1 MCRYFEEAGKVNTA
15 ETIEIA
21 LKRAEELGIKKVV
34 VASNTGET
42 ALAVLDAVKPG
53 GPEVIVV
60 GHQYGLRE
68 PDTNPMTDEMQAK
81 VRKAGGKILFATL
94 AFKAHG
100 NMPSCDGAVFAG
112 TTLKMFCQGVKV
124 CVEMALMCADAG
136 LVFSNE
142 EIVCIAGTGRFGRG
156 SDTALVIQPAGT
168 VFAWDLEKGLKI
180 REMLCKPR

>member
-15 ETIEIA
+15 ETHEIA
-21 LKRAEELGIKKVV
+21 LKRAKELGIKKVV
-34 VASNTGET
+34 VASTTGET
-42 ALAVLDAVKPG
+42 GLALLKAAGSG
-53 GPEVIVV
+53 GPEIIVV
-60 GHQYGLRE
+60 GHQYGLGE
-68 PDTNPMTDEMQAK
+68 PDTNSMTDEMQEK
-81 VRKAGGKILFATL
+81 IKKAGGKILFATL

-124 CVEMALMCADAG
+124 CVEMTLMCADAG

-156 SDTALVIQPAGT
+156 SDTALVIQPAST
-168 VFAWDLEKGLKI
+168 AFAWDLEKGLKI
-180 REMLCKPR
+180 RELLCKPR